1 MPYLPRVADGELAA
15 RLATAGAVLVEG
27 PKFCGKTETARRAA
41 ASEVLLDVDR
51 PARDA
56 VLVAPDLVLGKQAP
70 LLLDEWQIVPEL
82 WDLVRREVDAR
93 RAPGQ
98 FILTGSATPTDD
110 ARRHSGAGRFSAMR
124 MRPMCLAES
133 RRSDAT
139 VSLRALLDGE
149 TQAAKDPGLAVTEL
163 AEVLT
168 RGGWPALLDL
178 PLPAVT
184 RSLRDYLAQA
194 THVDV
199 LTLAG
204 RRRDPAKI
212 DALVRSLAR
221 NTATEVSVTTLAAD
235 AAVGASSLDRSTV
248 TDYLTALERL
258 MILDQQPA
266 WAPSM
271 RSRAQLR
278 TSPKRHLVDPS
289 LAVAA
294 MRGTPAKLLG
304 DLATMGTLFES
315 LVVRDL
321 RVLAAPLDGSVYHY
335 RDNKGLEVDA
345 IVQCDDGRWGAF
357 EVKLGASRVD
367 DAAATLLA
375 FASKVDTTATGAPG
389 VLAVVTGEGLAYRR
403 TDGVH
408 VVPIGTLGP

>member
-1 MPYLPRVADGELAA
+1 MPYVPRVADGELVA

-41 ASEVLLDVDR
+41 GSEVMLDVDR
-51 PARDA
+51 AARDV
-56 VLVAPDLVLGKQAP
+56 VLLAPGLVLGQQPP

-93 RAPGQ
+93 RSPGQ

-110 ARRHSGAGRFSAMR
+110 ARRHSGAGRFSVMR

-139 VSLRALLDGE
+139 VSLDALLDGD
-149 TQAAKDPGLAVTEL
+149 TQPAKDPGLTIADL
-163 AEVLT
+163 AEALT
-168 RGGWPALLDL
+168 RGGWPALLEL
-178 PLPAVT
+178 PLGTVT
-184 RSLRDYLAQA
+184 RSLRDYLTQV

-204 RRRDPAKI
+204 SRRDPAKV

-221 NTATEVSVTTLAAD
+221 NTATEVSVTTLAVD
-235 AAVGASSLDRSTV
+235 AAVGGSSLDRSTV

-258 MILDQQPA
+258 MVLDQQPA

-294 MRGTPAKLLG
+294 MRGSPTKLLG
-304 DLATMGTLFES
+304 DLATMDTLFES

-321 RVLAAPLDGSVYHY
+321 RVLAEPLDGSVYHY

-357 EVKLGASRVD
+357 EVKLGTSRID
-367 DAAATLLA
+367 DAAATLLG
-375 FASKVDTTATGAPG
+375 FASKVDTAATGEPG
-389 VLAVVTGEGLAYRR
+389 VLAVVTGEGFAYRR
-403 TDGVH
+403 RDGVH

>member
-1 MPYLPRVADGELAA
+1 MPYVPRVADGELVA

-41 ASEVLLDVDR
+41 GSEVMLDVDR
-51 PARDA
+51 AARDV
-56 VLVAPDLVLGKQAP
+56 VLLAPGLVLGQQPP

-93 RAPGQ
+93 RSPGQ

-110 ARRHSGAGRFSAMR
+110 ARRHSGAGRFSVMR

-139 VSLRALLDGE
+139 VSLDALLDGD
-149 TQAAKDPGLAVTEL
+149 TQPAKDPGLTIADL
-163 AEVLT
+163 AEALT
-168 RGGWPALLDL
+168 RGGWPALLEL
-178 PLPAVT
+178 PLGTVT
-184 RSLRDYLAQA
+184 RSLRDYLTQV

-204 RRRDPAKI
+204 SRRDPAKV

-221 NTATEVSVTTLAAD
+221 NTATEVSVTTLAVD
-235 AAVGASSLDRSTV
+235 AAVGGSSLDRSTV

-258 MILDQQPA
+258 MVLDQQPA

-294 MRGTPAKLLG
+294 MRGSPTKLLG

-321 RVLAAPLDGSVYHY
+321 RVLAEPLDGSVYHY

-357 EVKLGASRVD
+357 EVKLGTSRID
-367 DAAATLLA
+367 DAAATLLG
-375 FASKVDTTATGAPG
+375 FASKVDTAATGEPG
-389 VLAVVTGEGLAYRR
+389 VLAVVTGEGFAYRR
-403 TDGVH
+403 RDGVH

>member
-1 MPYLPRVADGELAA
+1 MPYLPRVADGELVA
-15 RLATAGAVLVEG
+15 RLGTAGAVLVEG

-41 ASEVLLDVDR
+41 GSEVLLDVDR
-51 PARDA
+51 AAREA
-56 VLVAPDLVLGKQAP
+56 VLLAPDLVLGQQP
-70 LLLDEWQIVPEL
+70 PQLLDEWQIVPEL

-93 RAPGQ
+93 RIPGQ
-98 FILTGSATPTDD
+98 FILTGSATPTGD
-110 ARRHSGAGRFSAMR
+110 ARRHSGAGRFSVMR

-139 VSLRALLDGE
+139 VSLDSLLDGD
-149 TQAAKDPGLAVTEL
+149 TQPAKDPGLTIADL
-163 AEVLT
+163 AEALT
-168 RGGWPALLDL
+168 RGGWPALVDQ
-178 PLPAVT
+178 PVATVT
-184 RSLRDYLAQA
+184 RSLRDYLTQA

-199 LTLAG
+199 LTVAG
-204 RRRDPAKI
+204 PRRDPVKV

-235 AAVGASSLDRSTV
+235 AAVGGSPLDRSTV

-278 TSPKRHLVDPS
+278 TSPKRHLADPS

-294 MRGTPAKLLG
+294 MRGSPSKLLG

-321 RVLAAPLDGSVYHY
+321 RVLAEPLDGSVYHY
-335 RDNKGLEVDA
+335 RDNKGLEVGA

-357 EVKLGASRVD
+357 EVKLGTSRTD
-367 DAAATLLA
+367 AAAATLLA
-375 FASKVDTTATGAPG
+375 FAAKVDTTATGEPG
-389 VLAVVTGEGLAYRR
+389 VLAVITGQGFAYRR
-403 TDGVH
+403 PDGVH